1 MPSLAVYSA
10 RDLRLRA
17 GELFRD
23 AESGRLAI
31 LTKHGKPVVMAVPF
45 DDRLVTYGVHR
56 ALALSLFEAG
66 LTTLAQA
73 ARIAGL
79 SLEELI
85 GLLGELGIN
94 AVDYPTQELDEEF
107 EAAL

>member
-1 MPSLAVYSA
+1 
-10 RDLRLRA
+10 
-17 GELFRD
+17 
-23 AESGRLAI
+23 
-31 LTKHGKPVVMAVPF
+31 
-45 DDRLVTYGVHR
+45 
-56 ALALSLFEAG
+56 LSLFEAG

-79 SLEELI
+79 SLEELV

-94 AVDYPTQELDEEF
+94 AVDYPTQELDEEL